1 MVLLLY
7 FLNVVCSSGQSVLI
21 KHYAAGGGKN
31 APFNI
36 CRSFSAFVIFMAVA
50 LIAGFSIHIP
60 TILLGVI
67 YGLMLCG
74 SMYTG
79 FKALALGPM
88 SLTGTI
94 ASFSLIVPV
103 LFGLC
108 FLREKLSVI
117 GVIGI
122 VLLLVSIVL
131 INYKKGGEI
140 SVKWSVFSVLTLLF
154 NGLCSVIQKIHQ
166 IRFPALYRN
175 EFMVWAMLTT
185 WFVLVTTSL
194 FQKEQRKKMP
204 FTLLGVISGAM
215 NGIANYIVLYL
226 AALENATVLF
236 PIVSA
241 ANTVAV
247 WLHGRFMFKEKLTP
261 SGIIGLVMGIAA
273 VVLLK
278 IN

>member
-7 FLNVVCSSGQSVLI
+7 FLNVVCSSGQSVLN
-21 KHYAAGGGKN
+21 KHYASGGGKT

-36 CRSFSAFVIFMAVA
+36 CRAFSALVIFAAIA
-50 LIAGFSIHIP
+50 LISGFSVHTP
-60 TILLGVI
+60 TVLFGAV

-117 GVIGI
+117 GIVGI
-122 VLLLVSIVL
+122 ALLLASIVL
-131 INYKKGGEI
+131 INYKKGGDI
-140 SVKWSVFSVLTLLF
+140 SVKWSIFSILTLLF
-154 NGLCSVIQKIHQ
+154 NGGCSVIQKIHQ
-166 IRFPALYRN
+166 IRFPTLYRN

-185 WFVLVTTSL
+185 WLVLVIISL
-194 FQKEQRKKMP
+194 FQKEQSNKIP
-204 FTLLGVISGAM
+204 FTVLGVISGAM
-215 NGIANYIVLYL
+215 NGFANYIVLYL

-247 WLHGRFMFKEKLTP
+247 WVLGRFMFKEKLTP